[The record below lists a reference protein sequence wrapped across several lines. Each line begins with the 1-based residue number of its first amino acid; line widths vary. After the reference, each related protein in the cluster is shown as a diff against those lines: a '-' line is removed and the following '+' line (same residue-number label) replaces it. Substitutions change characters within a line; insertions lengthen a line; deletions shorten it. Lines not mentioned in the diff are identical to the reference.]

1 MANMCN
7 AVVLGAVR
15 WRSPRVVTAHRRY
28 PRSSF
33 LHGVAL
39 GLCSNYCTAFRA
51 FRRSLMKSVTLWVWD
66 GNSRN
71 PTYQNHSYP
80 CMHGWVL
87 SLGNKI

>member
-15 WRSPRVVTAHRRY
+15 WHSPGVVTGDA

-39 GLCSNYCTAFRA
+39 ELCSNGCTAFRA
-51 FRRSLMKSVTLWVWD
+51 FRRSLMKSVTCGL
-66 GNSRN
+66 GYGKSRN
-71 PTYQNHSYP
+71 PTYQNHP
-80 CMHGWVL
+80 
-87 SLGNKI
+87 